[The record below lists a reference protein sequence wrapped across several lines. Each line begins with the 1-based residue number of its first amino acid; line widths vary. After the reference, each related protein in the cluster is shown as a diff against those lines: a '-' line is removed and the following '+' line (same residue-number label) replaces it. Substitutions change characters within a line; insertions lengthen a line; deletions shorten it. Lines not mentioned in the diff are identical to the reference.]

1 MLTRLRNASS
11 ARHEQVEM
19 PASRTKLEITRILK
33 EEGYIRSYRVVTDG
47 RRSNIRVLLKYA
59 PGGEPV
65 ITALE
70 RVSRPGLRRY
80 VGKERLPRVLSG
92 QGVAILTTSK
102 GIMTDRRARRLG
114 VGGEVI
120 CYVW

>member
-11 ARHEQVEM
+11 ARHEQVEV

-70 RVSRPGLRRY
+70 RVSRPGSRRY

-92 QGVAILTTSK
+92 QGVAILTTST